1 MSISPGLIA
10 VPLTGAPGLQTP
22 ASIPANEAVQG
33 SGASPKADFEAMM
46 GNGAAKLQ
54 APQSGTSPQ
63 AYRAG
68 SIARGG
74 NLGDQVLGSLEKLG
88 HSVEAMGK
96 MGSVPASKLSKAPS
110 AGIPSANTPSAN
122 ASSANAPSPAPAAK
136 DAAQKPGGAD
146 MSDLRA
152 MWETGM
158 QHQKQLYATVFEFEL
173 VQESAQSMLK
183 SLKSLLTQGG
193 G

>member
-10 VPLTGAPGLQTP
+10 VPSTGAPGLQTP

-54 APQSGTSPQ
+54 APQPGTGPQ

-96 MGSVPASKLSKAPS
+96 MGSAPASKPSKAPA
-110 AGIPSANTPSAN
+110 AGTPSAN
-122 ASSANAPSPAPAAK
+122 APPANAPSPAPAAK
-136 DAAQKPGGAD
+136 DAAQKPGGAG